1 VIQGPIPNVEQPVSR
16 LILGAAHLK
25 QRREAEAF
33 RLCDAFLDSGGNAF
47 DTAHVY
53 GEGDSERTLGRWI
66 RRRGDRVRERVV
78 IVDKGAH
85 PDGQRS
91 RLNPA
96 DIETDLK
103 ESLSRLQTDY
113 IDLYLLHRDEP
124 ARDVGP
130 LMECLHEQMQSG
142 RIRAFGVSNWT
153 VGRIREAD
161 AYAGRRGLPPLAAS
175 SPHFSLAEQVRPP
188 WPDCVTLTGPE
199 RQDDRD
205 WYASQPIALLG
216 WSALAGG
223 WLLRP
228 DGTDSPLGPHEETA
242 TRAYESPRNR
252 LRRQR
257 LAQLA
262 GERRLS
268 AAQVALAYVLNQ
280 PMQPFA
286 VIAAATEEEC
296 RDNAAGC
303 QVALSPAELE
313 WLDLRRDSC

>member
-1 VIQGPIPNVEQPVSR
+1 VIHGPIPDIEQPVSR
-16 LILGAAHLK
+16 IILGAAHLK
-25 QRREAEAF
+25 QHRETEAF
-33 RLCDAFLDSGGNAF
+33 RLCDAFFAAGGNAF

-66 RRRGDRVRERVV
+66 RERGIRERVV
-78 IVDKGAH
+78 IIDKGAH
-85 PDGQRS
+85 PDHQRQ
-91 RLNPA
+91 RLHPA
-96 DIETDLK
+96 DIEADLK
-103 ESLSRLQTDY
+103 ESLSRLQTDF

-130 LMECLHEQMQSG
+130 IMDCLHEQLRSG

-153 VGRIREAD
+153 VRRIQEAN
-161 AYAGRRGLPPLAAS
+161 AYAGRRGMPPLAAS

-188 WPDCVTLTGPE
+188 WPDCVTLTGPD

-205 WYASQPIALLG
+205 WYASQPIALLC

-228 DGTDSPLGPHEETA
+228 AGSEPPLGKHEQTA

-252 LRRQR
+252 ERRRRVAR
-257 LAQLA
+257 LAEQR
-262 GERRLS
+262 GLS
-268 AAQVALAYVLNQ
+268 AAQIAVAYVLNQ
-280 PMQPFA
+280 PMQTFA

-296 RDNAAGC
+296 IDNAAGC
-303 QVALSPAELE
+303 QVALSRAELE
-313 WLDLRRDSC
+313 WLDLRRDTP